1 MEKLNRKK
9 FFTFISKTAFFTA
22 VVSFLPAKFLNTV
35 SKASEKKVNIKI
47 NPEAIKRNKV

>member
-9 FFTFISKTAFFTA
+9 FFSFITKTAFFTA
-22 VVSFLPAKFLNTV
+22 VVSFLPTKFLNSV
-35 SKASEKKVNIKI
+35 SKASEEKVIIKI